1 MSPSWA
7 RRAGVWGRRGTSVPP
22 GGSTWVKRGVSNAY
36 RPRAPSSS
44 SRRWPCARECA
55 TKDCGEPCAP
65 TTCLGGQEGALRWDG
80 VPRFKG
86 ESDLGVTT
94 SKARIAPPQLL
105 ILLQESFTRLGRI
118 VFARRPAKNLQITV
132 LCRDL

>member
-7 RRAGVWGRRGTSVPP
+7 RRAGVWGRRGISVPP

-55 TKDCGEPCAP
+55 TKDCGEPRAP

-86 ESDLGVTT
+86 ESDLRVTT

-105 ILLQESFTRLGRI
+105 ILLQESFTRLDRI